1 MFSYMDCLNSWSFW
15 EKRAELEIKM
25 ANLRTSTC
33 PSRTV
38 YLSCNFCGKS
48 VSNALQDEVR
58 MRTASS
64 NINKVFRIVSMTF
77 NYC

>member
-1 MFSYMDCLNSWSFW
+1 MDCLNSWGFW

-25 ANLRTSTC
+25 ANLRTSTYA
-33 PSRTV
+33 SRTV

-48 VSNALQDEVR
+48 VSNALQDDAR

-64 NINKVFRIVSMTF
+64 NINKVFSYFEIF
-77 NYC
+77 LY